1 MRDLH
6 VGEVAIAWKALDA
19 EANATRSA
27 GIQGQTPRAGE
38 GARVERRDPLDEILA
53 SGALEGYFFDHELLA
68 PKSAPE
74 AHRMSF
80 NIVSSAYWSWIRRGE
95 TLNETRKRFNAKSQT
110 LVMKIDE
117 FMRRCALDDDT
128 SLRDVVA

>member
-1 MRDLH
+1 MRDFH
-6 VGEVAIAWKALDA
+6 VGEVEIAWKALDA

-80 NIVSSAYWSWIRRGE
+80 HIVSSAYWSWIRWGGRLEGIG
-95 TLNETRKRFNAKSQT
+95 KRFTAS
-110 LVMKIDE
+110 
-117 FMRRCALDDDT
+117 
-128 SLRDVVA
+128 S

>member
-1 MRDLH
+1 MRDFH

-38 GARVERRDPLDEILA
+38 GARVERRDPPDEFLA

-68 PKSAPE
+68 AKSAPE

-80 NIVSSAYWSWIRRGE
+80 HIVSSAYWWIRQGA
-95 TLNETRKRFNAKSQT
+95 TLNETRRRFNAKSQT
-110 LVMKIDE
+110 FVMKIDG